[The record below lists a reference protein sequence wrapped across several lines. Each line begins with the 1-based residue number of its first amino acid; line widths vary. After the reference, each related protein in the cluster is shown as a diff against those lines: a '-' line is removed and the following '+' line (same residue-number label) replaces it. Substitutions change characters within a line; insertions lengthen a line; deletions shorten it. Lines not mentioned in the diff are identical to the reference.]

1 MKPFRHRSALEQHS
15 LHFGP
20 NMTPM
25 VDVVMVILVFFMV
38 SAAFVGPEWFITA
51 LLPQPAQSA
60 STEQTNPQ
68 GQGKVPPPT
77 ASSQPLRLTFTLQYS
92 AAAKAT
98 LFTGEGLTDAPFEQ
112 FEAKLTDLTKGL
124 PKDELAAKLEMLLEP
139 QANVPTRDVVRAH
152 ELATK
157 LGIVRVGYST
167 P

>member
-1 MKPFRHRSALEQHS
+1 MKPFRRRSALEQHS

-51 LLPQPAQSA
+51 LLPQPAQSTP
-60 STEQTNPQ
+60 SEQTNPQ
-68 GQGKVPPPT
+68 GQGNVPPPSPST
-77 ASSQPLRLTFTLQYS
+77 QPLRLTFTLQYS
-92 AAAKAT
+92 AAAGAT
-98 LFTGEGLTDAPFEQ
+98 LFTGEGLTDAPFDQYET
-112 FEAKLTDLTKGL
+112 KLTDLTKGL
-124 PKDELAAKLEMLLEP
+124 PKDELASKLEMLLEP